1 MKVTDIDFRKMLE
14 FSPDT
19 GRVLLGNDRIVMF
32 RQEAFSTLRKLMI
45 EQLGHKLAS
54 GLLAQ
59 FGYRCGV
66 GDHKALN
73 AQYKWDSEI
82 DEMSAGPVMHM
93 WEGIV
98 HVEPKRLEFD
108 RKAGTFYMYG
118 LWRNSYEAEIHLA
131 EFGQSDRPVC
141 HTLTGYA
148 SGWCTAFFGAPLV
161 AVERMCL
168 GKGDPH
174 CAFEIK
180 QPHEW
185 GSEAEPWKEALEVS
199 DTSLSKEL
207 ERKLKEVEQYRATM
221 AAIGTPI
228 IQVWQDVVVLPV
240 IGAVDAR
247 RSEQLMET
255 LVRKVEEDEIRCVL
269 VDLTGVDTVDTQTA
283 DHFVK
288 MARAVSLVGARCLIT
303 GIRSDVAQTLTRMG
317 IELEGLRTLR
327 NLKQGLQ
334 ESLRILG
341 YSVRR
346 QPSHR
351 ALDRDD

>member
-1 MKVTDIDFRKMLE
+1 MINRRHFLSKTAAAFAGVQILPRSVFGANEKLSIAFVGAGGKGWHAVQSLQNHDSVNFAAFADVHEDRATEARKANPAVPFASDFRKMLE

-180 QPHEW
+180 QPHD
-185 GSEAEPWKEALEVS
+185 GRNNP
-199 DTSLSKEL
+199 
-207 ERKLKEVEQYRATM
+207 
-221 AAIGTPI
+221 
-228 IQVWQDVVVLPV
+228 LP
-240 IGAVDAR
+240 R
-247 RSEQLMET
+247 
-255 LVRKVEEDEIRCVL
+255 
-269 VDLTGVDTVDTQTA
+269 
-283 DHFVK
+283 
-288 MARAVSLVGARCLIT
+288 
-303 GIRSDVAQTLTRMG
+303 
-317 IELEGLRTLR
+317 
-327 NLKQGLQ
+327 
-334 ESLRILG
+334 
-341 YSVRR
+341 
-346 QPSHR
+346 
-351 ALDRDD
+351 